1 MLKDINM
8 NQIEKVLDEKVRPYL
23 KNHGGN
29 VIVKEYK
36 DGILRVKL
44 IGQCANCVSAKTTNE
59 ELIKFNLLKE
69 IPSIKDVVLVEG
81 VNEELIDF
89 AKEILKGK

>member
-59 ELIKFNLLKE
+59 ELIKYNLLKE
-69 IPSIKDVVLVEG
+69 IPSIKDVILVEG
-81 VNEELIDF
+81 VNEELINF
-89 AKEILKGK
+89 AKELLKGK

>member
-1 MLKDINM
+1 MLKDINI
-8 NQIEKVLDEKVRPYL
+8 NHVEKVLDEKVRPYL

-29 VIVKEYK
+29 VVVKEYK
-36 DGILRVKL
+36 DGVLRVKL

-69 IPSIKDVVLVEG
+69 IPSIKDVILVEG

>member
-8 NQIEKVLDEKVRPYL
+8 NHVEKVLDEKVRPYL

-29 VIVKEYK
+29 VVVKEYK
-36 DGILRVKL
+36 DGVLRVKL
-44 IGQCANCVSAKTTNE
+44 IGQCTNCVSAKTTNE

>member
-59 ELIKFNLLKE
+59 ELIKYNLLKE

-81 VNEELIDF
+81 VNEELINF
-89 AKEILKGK
+89 AKELLKGK

>member
-59 ELIKFNLLKE
+59 ELIKYNLLKE